1 MDQDWHHGTVA
12 YPSVMVN
19 YTDICLLP
27 RAAHSA
33 HMRKQPDKQALAQTI
48 RLKVARRVAKNA
60 AGCRQIHGLY
70 EAVASDAAIL
80 GSLRG

>member
-19 YTDICLLP
+19 YTDICLVP
-27 RAAHSA
+27 RAAHLV
-33 HMRKQPDKQALAQTI
+33 HMRKQTDMQALAQTI
-48 RLKVARRVAKNA
+48 RSKAARRVAEDA
-60 AGCRQIHGLY
+60 EGCRQIHGLY

-80 GSLRG
+80 GLLRG